1 VPAGLAEVLETAHDV
16 GVVEGIGL
24 MLRSRTIAVPRA
36 VVVLDD
42 AFTAWW
48 DALVATDGR
57 DAAAWIATALA
68 RAAADARPTE
78 RYRLL
83 EGDRLV
89 PSVRAR
95 RPALRDDSPPTP
107 GGGRW
112 VGYAPRGDG

>member
-1 VPAGLAEVLETAHDV
+1 M

-36 VVVLDD
+36 VLVLDD
-42 AFTAWW
+42 AITAWW
-48 DALVATDGR
+48 DALVATDAR
-57 DAAAWIATALA
+57 AAATWIAAALA

-95 RPALRDDSPPTP
+95 RPALRDDSPPTL
-107 GGGRW
+107 GRGRW
-112 VGYAPRGDG
+112 VGYAPRDDA